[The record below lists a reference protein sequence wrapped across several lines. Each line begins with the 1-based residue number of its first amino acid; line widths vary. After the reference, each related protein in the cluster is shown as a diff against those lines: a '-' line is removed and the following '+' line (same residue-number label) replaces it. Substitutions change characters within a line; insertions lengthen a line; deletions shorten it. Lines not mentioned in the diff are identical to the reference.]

1 MGNQCAPC
9 CFQKGGENDSVLQ
22 ANIKDAKGGYR
33 LDNTIRG
40 SKNVKNNAL
49 PSSRM
54 DLSGKKATAV

>member
-22 ANIKDAKGGYR
+22 TNIKDGKGGYR
-33 LDNTIRG
+33 LDNSIRG
-40 SKNVKNNAL
+40 SKANNNAL

-54 DLSGKKATAV
+54 DLNNKKGAVV